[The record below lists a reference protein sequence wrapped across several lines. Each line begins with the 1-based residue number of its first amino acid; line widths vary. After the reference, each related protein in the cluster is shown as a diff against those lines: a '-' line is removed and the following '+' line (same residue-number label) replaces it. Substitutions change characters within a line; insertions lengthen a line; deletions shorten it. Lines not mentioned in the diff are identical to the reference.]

1 MQTTMPRTQLILGG
15 QKSGKSRFA
24 EAIAANWLGQ
34 SVEHEVLFIA
44 TAQAY
49 DSEMRQRIDRH
60 QLDRKKNLPQ
70 IKTLEEPL
78 LLAAALQKNSAPH
91 RLLLIDCLTLW
102 LSNYLTPY
110 KNDTEIDSLKLMT
123 RYTTAVN
130 DLLRETHSSVGP
142 LILVSNEISQGVIPM
157 GQETRQFVDQL
168 GLLNQAVAKA
178 CERVTLIV
186 AGCPVAIK
194 GEL

>member
-24 EAIAANWLGQ
+24 ETIAANWLGQ
-34 SVEHEVLFIA
+34 SAEHEVLFIA

-49 DSEMRQRIDRH
+49 DSEMRQRIERH
-60 QLDRKKNLPQ
+60 QLDRKRNLPQ

-102 LSNYLTPY
+102 LSNYLTPHVI
-110 KNDTEIDSLKLMT
+110 DADIDSQKLMT
-123 RYTTAVN
+123 RYNAAHH

-142 LILVSNEISQGVIPM
+142 LVLVSNEISQGVIPM

-168 GLLNQAVAKA
+168 GLLNQAVAKV
-178 CERVTLIV
+178 CERVTLMV
-186 AGCPVAIK
+186 AGCPIAIK
-194 GEL
+194 GDL

>member
-1 MQTTMPRTQLILGG
+1 MQTSMPRTQLILGG

-24 EAIAANWLGQ
+24 EAMAAKWLEQ
-34 SVEHEVLFIA
+34 SVHHEVLFIA

-49 DSEMRQRIDRH
+49 DRELRQRIVRH

-110 KNDTEIDSLKLMT
+110 ENEADIDSQEKMA
-123 RYTTAVN
+123 RYSTALT
-130 DLLRETHSSVGP
+130 DLLLEVHSSVGP
-142 LILVSNEISQGVIPM
+142 LVLVSNEISQGVIPM
-157 GQETRQFVDQL
+157 GQETRQFIDQL
-168 GLLNQAVAKA
+168 GLLNQALAKA

-186 AGCPVAIK
+186 AGCPISIK
-194 GEL
+194 GMV

>member
-1 MQTTMPRTQLILGG
+1 MQTTIPRTQLILGG

-24 EAIAANWLGQ
+24 ETIAANWLGQ

-78 LLAAALQKNSAPH
+78 LLAAALQKNTAPK

-110 KNDTEIDSLKLMT
+110 KNDADLDSQKQMA
-123 RYTTAVN
+123 RYTTALN
-130 DLLRETHSSVGP
+130 DLLQEVQTSVGP
-142 LILVSNEISQGVIPM
+142 LVLVSNEISQGVIPL
-157 GQETRQFVDQL
+157 GLETRQFVDQL

-178 CERVTLIV
+178 CECVTLIV
-186 AGCPVAIK
+186 AGYPINIK
-194 GEL
+194 GER

>member
-1 MQTTMPRTQLILGG
+1 MQTTMPQTQLILGG

-24 EAIAANWLGQ
+24 ETIAANWLGQ
-34 SVEHEVLFIA
+34 SAEHEVLFIA
-44 TAQAY
+44 TAQAC
-49 DSEMRQRIDRH
+49 DSEMRQRIERH
-60 QLDRKKNLPQ
+60 QLDRKRNLPQ

-78 LLAAALQKNSAPH
+78 LLATALQKNSARH

-110 KNDTEIDSLKLMT
+110 KNDTKIDSLKLMT
-123 RYTTAVN
+123 RYTTALN
-130 DLLRETHSSVGP
+130 DLLRETHSSVSP
-142 LILVSNEISQGVIPM
+142 LVLVSNEISQGVIPM

-186 AGCPVAIK
+186 AGCPVTITGK
-194 GEL
+194 L

>member
-1 MQTTMPRTQLILGG
+1 MQTTLPRTQLILGG

-24 EAIAANWLGQ
+24 EAIAANWLEQ
-34 SVEHEVLFIA
+34 SEHHEVLFIA

-78 LLAAALQKNSAPH
+78 LLAAALQKNTAPK

-110 KNDTEIDSLKLMT
+110 KNDADLDSQKQMA
-123 RYTTAVN
+123 RYTTALN
-130 DLLRETHSSVGP
+130 DLLQEVQTSVGP
-142 LILVSNEISQGVIPM
+142 LVLVSNEISQGVIPL
-157 GQETRQFVDQL
+157 GLETRQFVDQL

-178 CERVTLIV
+178 CECVTLIV
-186 AGCPVAIK
+186 AGYPINIK
-194 GEL
+194 GQR

>member
-157 GQETRQFVDQL
+157 CQETRQFVDQL

>member
-1 MQTTMPRTQLILGG
+1 M
-15 QKSGKSRFA
+15 
-24 EAIAANWLGQ
+24 
-34 SVEHEVLFIA
+34 
-44 TAQAY
+44 
-49 DSEMRQRIDRH
+49 
-60 QLDRKKNLPQ
+60 
-70 IKTLEEPL
+70 EEPL
-78 LLAAALQKNSAPH
+78 LLATALQKNSARH

-110 KNDTEIDSLKLMT
+110 KNDTKIDSLKLMT
-123 RYTTAVN
+123 RYTTALN
-130 DLLRETHSSVGP
+130 DLLRETHSSVSP
-142 LILVSNEISQGVIPM
+142 LVLVSNEISQGVIPM

-186 AGCPVAIK
+186 AGCPVTIK